1 MKAKALIEKLI
12 GLIGTKDEALTK
24 ALENKALDE
33 IELGDA
39 IVTDFDSKMLTR
51 QSAIA
56 DKEIVKTVGGKVRSE
71 TLDLLDSKMKR
82 FLPLLDKE
90 DVTDLEGSYQT
101 WEKMDKLEAAL
112 IKKVNKLKTAGQG
125 EDAAKLQEKITKLEE
140 EYNAKILETEK
151 TWKDKVAATE
161 AASEAANL
169 DFVLKSK
176 IFTRT
181 FAKEFENDKDNIAEL
196 KIEKLK
202 KANIL
207 KRQQDG
213 TIKIFEK
220 DEDGTERE
228 KFVNNKKVTVD
239 DLIEAE
245 LASFTK
251 KNNASNG
258 SGGKS
263 DTTERKTIE
272 VKEASNGTLAQQRQ
286 QRNAIR
292 VNAKQE

>member
-1 MKAKALIEKLI
+1 MKAKAFLEKLI
-12 GLIGTKDEALTK
+12 GLTGTKDEALTK

-33 IELGDA
+33 IELGDV
-39 IVTDFDSKMLTR
+39 IVTDVDTKMLTR

-90 DVTDLEGSYQT
+90 DLTDIEGSYQT

-112 IKKVNKLKTAGQG
+112 IKKVNKLKTQGQG

-140 EYNAKILETEK
+140 EYNAKILASEK
-151 TWKDKVAATE
+151 EWKEKVAATE

-181 FAKEFENDKDNIAEL
+181 FAKEFENDKETIAEL
-196 KIEKLK
+196 KIKKLK
-202 KANIL
+202 DSHIL

-213 TIKIFEK
+213 TVKIFEK

-251 KNNASNG
+251 KNNAQNS
-258 SGGKS
+258 SGGKT

-272 VKEASNGTLAQQRQ
+272 VKNASNGTMQEQRA
-286 QRNAIR
+286 QRNAER
-292 VNAKQE
+292 VNSRQQ